1 MECGDGEVL
10 SVDESECLGIVITL
24 PKGRVITM
32 AGLEGKSSHKITSQ
46 QSGTT
51 ISSTMPT
58 EDYAEA
64 ILKEL
69 PLELQRW
76 INELGNDYQS
86 HLTKKSLLSDTSRD
100 SNYISKGIRTN
111 MKIKPETKTEMVKLE
126 P

>member
-1 MECGDGEVL
+1 M
-10 SVDESECLGIVITL
+10 S
-24 PKGRVITM
+24 
-32 AGLEGKSSHKITSQ
+32 
-46 QSGTT
+46 
-51 ISSTMPT
+51 T

-76 INELGNDYQS
+76 IDELGNDYQS
-86 HLTKKSLLSDTSRD
+86 HLTKKSLLSNTSGD

-111 MKIKPETKTEMVKLE
+111 MKVKPETKTKMVKLE